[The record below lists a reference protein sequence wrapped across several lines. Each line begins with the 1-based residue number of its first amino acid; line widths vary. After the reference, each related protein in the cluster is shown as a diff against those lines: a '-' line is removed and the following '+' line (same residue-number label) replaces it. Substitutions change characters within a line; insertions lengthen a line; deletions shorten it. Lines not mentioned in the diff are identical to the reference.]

1 MQIYNKSRDTYN
13 IKYIFIS
20 SLSQMMFIIQGTN
33 GCFTII

>member
-1 MQIYNKSRDTYN
+1 MQIYNKKYN